1 MKVGPENS
9 TEARAAVNP
18 VTMRS
23 LRQRIKYVHMP
34 WLEKA
39 SFDGVIS
46 VIFGVGEFEELD
58 ESRVPLLKARRCI
71 RRLRRKNSQ
80 LLVF

>member
-1 MKVGPENS
+1 
-9 TEARAAVNP
+9 
-18 VTMRS
+18 
-23 LRQRIKYVHMP
+23 MP
-34 WLEKA
+34 WLVKA

-58 ESRVPLLKARRCI
+58 ESHVPLLKARRRMHRF
-71 RRLRRKNSQ
+71 RRMRRKNSQ

>member
-1 MKVGPENS
+1 MKAGPENKI
-9 TEARAAVNP
+9 EAKAAVNP
-18 VTMRS
+18 VTIRS

-39 SFDGVIS
+39 SFDGVNS
-46 VIFGVGEFEELD
+46 VILVWVSLENQ
-58 ESRVPLLKARRCI
+58 VKAM
-71 RRLRRKNSQ
+71 RRKNSQ

>member
-1 MKVGPENS
+1 
-9 TEARAAVNP
+9 
-18 VTMRS
+18 
-23 LRQRIKYVHMP
+23 MP

-58 ESRVPLLKARRCI
+58 ESRVPLLKARRRM
-71 RRLRRKNSQ
+71 RRMRRMRRKNSQ

>member
-1 MKVGPENS
+1 
-9 TEARAAVNP
+9 
-18 VTMRS
+18 
-23 LRQRIKYVHMP
+23 MP

-58 ESRVPLLKARRCI
+58 ESRVPLLKARRRRRI
-71 RRLRRKNSQ
+71 RRMRRKNSQ